1 MGIISEFVRE
11 QKRYAKSDL
20 RRIFRLSSED
30 VDMFIKNLKAFGV
43 LKTVKNCIEQRELS
57 DLVDGDIEIADVISA
72 NDDYLYVF
80 TYVGVITIGSRV
92 IKCYPKYLLSVD
104 KPINEMK
111 KVLKVLGRYGSRKQI
126 VNLYNG
132 DGDRSSFNVLAV
144 ILFLLNDYHANGVYN
159 NTEDIVELNGE
170 GEILWD
176 KTINEGFSLISANRP
191 YYIELY
197 TEKTVD
203 DEYDFFKQLHEC
215 ILTECSNQ
223 LKNSGLLEL
232 FEMTEIDFTDVTLDS
247 LGDVDYIMYKLQ
259 NELNVQFNTRKQLLL
274 KTLYTYVAHKR
285 TEEDSYGISMYG
297 TNSFNLVWEDVCSEV
312 FNNKLN
318 STLGQLGLIV
328 SLCEGYKA
336 GDKLIDIIEK
346 PIWSGIDS
354 DGYMFSK
361 TSKETLIPDL
371 ITIGCQDGKAQF
383 IIFDAKYYNIQLES
397 GKELRGNPGVGDV
410 TKQYLYQMAYKKFLA
425 DHQIEIVKNCF
436 IMPTQADVIVNKGM
450 VKIDML
456 SNLGLQNIQIRLLPA
471 KIIYEY
477 YLARKIMDVSVL
489 DLD

>member
-20 RRIFRLSSED
+20 RQIFRLSSED
-30 VDMFIKNLKAFGV
+30 ADMFIKNLKAFGV
-43 LKTVKNCIEQRELS
+43 LKAVKNNIEQRELS
-57 DLVDGDIEIADVISA
+57 DLVDEDIEIANVISA

-80 TYVGVITIGSRV
+80 TYVGVITIGSRI

-104 KPINEMK
+104 KPLNELK
-111 KVLKVLGRYGSRKQI
+111 KVLKVLGRYGSKKQI
-126 VNLYNG
+126 VNLFNG
-132 DGDRSSFNVLAV
+132 DGDRNSFNVLAV
-144 ILFLLNDYHANGVYN
+144 ILFLLNDYHEHGVYN
-159 NTEDIVELNGE
+159 NTEDIVEVNGE

-176 KTINEGFSLISANRP
+176 KTINEGFSLISDNRP
-191 YYIELY
+191 YYMELY
-197 TEKTVD
+197 TKKTVD

-223 LKNSGLLEL
+223 LKNSELLEL
-232 FEMTEIDFTDVTLDS
+232 FEMTETDLTDATLDS

-259 NELNVQFNTRKQLLL
+259 NELNVQFNTRKQILL

-285 TEEDSYGISMYG
+285 TKEDSYGISMYG

-312 FNNKLN
+312 FNNRLN
-318 STLGQLGLIV
+318 STLRQLGLPV

-336 GDKLIDIIEK
+336 SDKLIDIIEK

-354 DGYMFSK
+354 DGNAFYKS
-361 TSKETLIPDL
+361 SKETLIPDL
-371 ITIGCQDGKAQF
+371 ITIAYQDGKTQF
-383 IIFDAKYYNIQLES
+383 IILDAKYYNIQLERS
-397 GKELRGNPGVGDV
+397 KELRGNPGVGDV
-410 TKQYLYQMAYKKFLA
+410 TKQYLYQMAYKKFIA
-425 DHQIEIVKNCF
+425 DHQIETVKNCF
-436 IMPTQADVIVNKGM
+436 LMPTQADVIVNKGS

-471 KIIYEY
+471 EIIYEY
-477 YLARKIMDVSVL
+477 YLTRKIMDVSVL